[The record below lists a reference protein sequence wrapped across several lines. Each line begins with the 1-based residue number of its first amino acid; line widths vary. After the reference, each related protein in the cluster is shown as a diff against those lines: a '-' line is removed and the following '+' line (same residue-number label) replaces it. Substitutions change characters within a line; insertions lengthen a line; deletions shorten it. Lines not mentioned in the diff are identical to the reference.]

1 MFLRGRVKFCK
12 PDGTVGGT
20 AGAPSCLIAYGERN
34 LQELRDCSLD
44 GVVLEIG
51 TKAYSAYDWN

>member
-1 MFLRGRVKFCK
+1 MFLRGRLKFHK
-12 PDGTVGGT
+12 PDGSIAGT

-51 TKAYSAYDWN
+51 TADELAYKWI